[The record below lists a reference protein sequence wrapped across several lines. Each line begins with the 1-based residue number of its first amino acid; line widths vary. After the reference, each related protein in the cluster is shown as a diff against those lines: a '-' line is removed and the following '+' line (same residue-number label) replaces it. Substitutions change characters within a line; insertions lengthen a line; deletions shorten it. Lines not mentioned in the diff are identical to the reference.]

1 MKREEIEITSPVGSW
16 DALVAA
22 VQGNADSVYFGV
34 EKLNMRAAS
43 SVNFTLKDL
52 PRIADF
58 CRRNN
63 LKSYLTLNVVVYDNE
78 TAGIK
83 KIVDSAVK
91 NGISA
96 IIASDISVITYAASK
111 GMDVHLSTQCNITN
125 IEAIEFYSKYAGT
138 AVLARELSLEQAGH
152 IYSEIRKRNICGPD
166 GKLFRLEIFAH
177 GALCM
182 AVSGKCYLSLHEY
195 NKSANRG
202 ECYQVCRRSYIV
214 TDRETGYELGVD
226 NQFIMSPKDLCTI
239 SFLDKIIN
247 AGVSI
252 LKIEGRARSPEYVRT
267 VTSCYDEALKALES
281 GNYTEEKIEELT
293 NRLSRVFNRG
303 FWDGYYLGR
312 RLGEWTNR
320 YGSSATMKKTYLGK
334 ITNFYTK
341 PGVAEIKLEN
351 GDLSEGETI
360 LITGPTTGAMEI
372 NVTGL
377 RDAGKNESSKVCRGE
392 LCSIKTP
399 GRVRRSDKVFKWER
413 IPG

>member
-1 MKREEIEITSPVGSW
+1 MKREEIEITAPAGSW
-16 DALVAA
+16 DSLVAA

-43 SVNFTLKDL
+43 SMNFTLKDL

-78 TAGIK
+78 TSEVK
-83 KIVDSAVK
+83 KIVDSAIK

-96 IIASDISVITYAASK
+96 IIASDISVINYAASK
-111 GMDVHLSTQCNITN
+111 GMEVHLSTQCNITN
-125 IEAIEFYSKYAGT
+125 IEAIEFFSKYADT
-138 AVLARELSLEQAGH
+138 AVLARELTLDQIGQ
-152 IYSEIRKRNICGPD
+152 IYSEIRKRNICGPG
-166 GKLFRLEIFAH
+166 GKIFRLEIFAH

-214 TDRETGYELGVD
+214 TDRETGFELGVD
-226 NQFIMSPKDLCTI
+226 NQYIMSPKDLCTI
-239 SFLDKIIN
+239 SFLDKIISS
-247 AGVSI
+247 GVSI

-281 GNYTEEKIEELT
+281 GNYTGELIEDLT
-293 NRLSRVFNRG
+293 SRLSRVFNRG

-312 RLGEWTNR
+312 RTGEWTNR
-320 YGSSATMKKTYLGK
+320 YGSGATMKKTYLGK
-334 ITNFYTK
+334 INNFYTK

-351 GDLSEGETI
+351 GDLAEGDTI
-360 LITGPTTGAMEI
+360 LITGPTTGALEI
-372 NVTGL
+372 KVTGL
-377 RDAGKNESSKVCRGE
+377 RDAGKNESPTVKRGE

-399 GRVRRSDKVFKWER
+399 ERVRKSDKVFKWES
-413 IPG
+413 IPR